1 MTNIKQYISFCFLLG
16 LLVIPS
22 MSLIAQDS
30 LEKYLETAAANNPE
44 LKAAYNRYL
53 AALEKIPQAGSL
65 PDPQASFGYFIKP
78 MQLPAGNRIA
88 NFQIMQMFPWF
99 GTLKAGK
106 DEASAIAKAKYEAF
120 NAAKS
125 ELFYKVKS
133 SWYQLMKFD
142 REIKLVS
149 ENIEMLESIEQ
160 LVLVKF
166 QSPVSDKSTPPMS
179 SDMKG
184 TQTGLQ
190 DVLHVRMEIL
200 EQENRIALLSDQRET
215 EEATFNALLNR
226 SPETDIQ
233 ISDSLVKKPLPAD
246 RMAIGDSIL
255 HNNTM
260 LAILENET
268 DKYMFT
274 EEKAKK
280 MGLPM
285 VGIGLDYMLIQ
296 ERSGNTSVMNGNDMF
311 MPMVS
316 ISLPIYRK
324 KYNAMQKE
332 ARLMQDAGKHQ
343 IIDLKNNLMVQYRQ
357 FVQNLDDA
365 ERRIALYEEQED
377 LARRTTELLLSGFTT
392 TGNGYEEVLRMQ
404 LKVLDYGFKHIEAIV
419 DYNTSVAMAEMLINS
434 VKF

>member
-1 MTNIKQYISFCFLLG
+1 
-16 LLVIPS
+16 
-22 MSLIAQDS
+22 
-30 LEKYLETAAANNPE
+30 
-44 LKAAYNRYL
+44 
-53 AALEKIPQAGSL
+53 
-65 PDPQASFGYFIKP
+65 
-78 MQLPAGNRIA
+78 
-88 NFQIMQMFPWF
+88 
-99 GTLKAGK
+99 
-106 DEASAIAKAKYEAF
+106 
-120 NAAKS
+120 
-125 ELFYKVKS
+125 
-133 SWYQLMKFD
+133 MKFD